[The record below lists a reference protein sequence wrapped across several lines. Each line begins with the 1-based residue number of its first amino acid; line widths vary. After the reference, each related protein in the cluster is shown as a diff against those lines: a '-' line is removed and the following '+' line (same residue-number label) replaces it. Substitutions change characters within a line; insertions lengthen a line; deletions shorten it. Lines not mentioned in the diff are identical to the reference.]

1 MSDKFDPYYEWLGIP
16 PKDQPPNHYRLLGI
30 ELFEANENV
39 IDRAAD
45 RQMGHVRTFQTGQNA
60 RESQRLLNELSKAKI
75 CLLNR
80 DKKAAYDASL
90 RQERQELS
98 GPVPLVSPVSE
109 IDAALPP
116 PAIPGL
122 PPLPLPPQ
130 LPSARIPP
138 PPVASNPPDL
148 RTGDRWGSESP
159 APPPPPG
166 LLQPSSVSSP
176 FPTSAPGFYAAP
188 RATSDGIPLPVSNRV
203 PARALL
209 ARRRRQSNQL
219 WVYFLLL
226 LLTIAV
232 LVVVVIA
239 ALSRPA
245 QSQRE
250 TNSSGTSA
258 APNAPTTPVWK
269 PDLSE

>member
-80 DKKAAYDASL
+80 EKKAAYDASL
-90 RQERQELS
+90 RQERQESS
-98 GPVPLVSPVSE
+98 GPMPLVSPVSE

-130 LPSARIPP
+130 LPSTRIPP
-138 PPVASNPPDL
+138 PPVAANLSDL
-148 RTGDRWGSESP
+148 RPGDRWGSEPP
-159 APPPPPG
+159 APPPPPSSF
-166 LLQPSSVSSP
+166 QPSSVSGSYP
-176 FPTSAPGFYAAP
+176 APGFPAAQ
-188 RATSDGIPLPVSNRV
+188 RATSEGIPLPLSNRV

-209 ARRRRQSNQL
+209 ARRRRQSSHS
-219 WVYFLLL
+219 WVYLLL
-226 LLTIAV
+226 ILLTIAV
-232 LVVVVIA
+232 LVIVVIA
-239 ALSRPA
+239 ALARSTP
-245 QSQRE
+245 SQRE
-250 TNSSGTSA
+250 TNTKGTSA
-258 APNAPTTPVWK
+258 APSAPATPIWK
-269 PDLSE
+269 PDLSK